1 MPIGSVSAGINHRKI
16 RTLPRPAHF
25 ELGEADGAHYQ
36 TACPGWRLLLKIG
49 VSMKKFDDIKSTL
62 IF

>member
-36 TACPGWRLLLKIG
+36 TALCRLASLAEDWRQREKI
-49 VSMKKFDDIKSTL
+49 
-62 IF
+62 